1 MAVSGVHSG
10 AVTVI
15 QSRTV
20 AMLVSGAV
28 RACVVSGARFI
39 NSGSAA
45 CWSVVVAGSHSFGT
59 VVVVCRTVSM
69 IHPVIAVSGTVLVI
83 YSGTFMVVTIVRA
96 VVISVVWAI
105 LVVIYSGTSPGVM
118 SRTGV

>member
-59 VVVVCRTVSM
+59 VVVCRTVSM

-105 LVVIYSGTSPGVM
+105 LVVIYSGTSPYVM